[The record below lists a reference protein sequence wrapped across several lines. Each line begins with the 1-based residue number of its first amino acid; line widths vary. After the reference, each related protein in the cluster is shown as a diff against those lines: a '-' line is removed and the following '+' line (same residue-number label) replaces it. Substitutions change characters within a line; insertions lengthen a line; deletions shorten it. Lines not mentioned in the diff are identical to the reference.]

1 MKAIRIH
8 APGGLEGLVYED
20 IPPPRPREGEVMVR
34 VYATGI
40 TPMELTWKTSTGAVR
55 PLPIIPGHEL
65 SGIVSEVGPGVTD
78 VAIGD
83 AVYALTDFS
92 RDGAEAEY
100 TIALPSELAPKPHTL
115 NHMQAAA
122 VPLSALT
129 AWQALFEHA
138 KLSAGQT
145 ILVHGAAGGVGIFAV
160 QFAHWIGANVIG
172 TASAHSRDLLREL
185 GADEIIDYTTTRFED
200 MVHDANVVIDTVGGD
215 TLKRSWGVLR
225 KGGRLVTIASEAG
238 PKRQEAAAHGVR
250 ASWFIVQPNRSQLAE
265 IADLID
271 AGQVRV
277 VVEAVLPLS
286 EARQAYERGRSGHR
300 HGKIVL
306 RVVNEEDSVE
316 ER

>member
-8 APGGLEGLVYED
+8 TPGVLEELVYED
-20 IPPPRPREGEVMVR
+20 IPPPRPGEGEVMVR

-65 SGIVSEVGPGVTD
+65 SGVVSEVGPGVTD
-78 VAIGD
+78 VSVGD

-100 TIALPSELAPKPHTL
+100 TIALPSELASKPQTL
-115 NHMQAAA
+115 NHVQAAA

-129 AWQALFEHA
+129 AWQALFDHA
-138 KLSAGQT
+138 KISAGET

-172 TASAHSRDLLREL
+172 TASTHNRDLLREL
-185 GADEIIDYTTTRFED
+185 GTDEIIDYTTTRFED
-200 MVHDANVVIDTVGGD
+200 MVRDANVVLDTVGGD
-215 TLKRSWGVLR
+215 TLKHSWGVLR
-225 KGGRLVTIASEAG
+225 KGGRLVTIAGEAR
-238 PKRQEAAAHGVR
+238 PKQPAAAAHGVR
-250 ASWFIVQPNRSQLAE
+250 TAWFIVKPNRNQLTE

-277 VVEAVLPLS
+277 VVESVLPLS

-300 HGKIVL
+300 RGKIVL
-306 RVVNEEDSVE
+306 RVVNEEASVE